1 MKEYLTKKTDGTYTL
16 TLGGGDIEVPEG
28 ATHAICYCDNNLTF
42 YKDNFLLFANTNT
55 NNNWNDSFT
64 DRSGYPIVWQRHTQ
78 PEALPFIDN
87 EPTFIGIDMAADE
100 NSDYTRRHLHYFKDV
115 SDIDTMDVYEVL
127 YRFGVTDPCLQHI
140 VKKALCAGQR
150 GHKDFE
156 TDLQNIRDT
165 ATRAIEINCKP

>member
-28 ATHAICYCDNNLTF
+28 ADIYVEFSRKHHTFYRSGFKEVYQSEGWGLTHFTSENLDYWNNL
-42 YKDNFLLFANTNT
+42 
-55 NNNWNDSFT
+55 
-64 DRSGYPIVWQRHTQ
+64 PILWQRHTK
-78 PEALPFIDN
+78 PEELPFVDD
-87 EPTFIGIDMAADE
+87 EPKE
-100 NSDYTRRHLHYFKDV
+100 QREHNHYFKDV
-115 SDIDTMDVYEVL
+115 SDINTIDVYEVL

-165 ATRAIEINCKP
+165 AIRAIEINCKP